1 MISSIPY
8 EVDKSS
14 AVPIYAQLASWLE
27 AKITTGEWPPDYRLP
42 GEVDLA
48 HQLGVSRGSLRKA
61 IAMLLSK
68 NLLVQVH
75 GRGTFV
81 SPFIFEHSWAGR
93 LVGVSEELM
102 LAGIPFEIRVLEQK
116 LIQVPPK
123 EAARL
128 DIQPGQ
134 EVIYLKRLRLVE
146 NDPLVLHESY
156 FRADLYPEIIN
167 IDFTRQSL
175 ILTLEHLYGIQLSW
189 ASHTLSVIRSGA
201 SLANQL
207 GISVGDPVLYNE
219 HLMYDQND
227 CKIHLSKSWFRS
239 DRFRLRTV
247 VRRGVDEPFY
257 SAMLHEQ
264 GVETEQKRQSPK
276 NIPVKNN
283 LTRSIPHE
291 SLPSLGELLPPQ
303 RIMLHAQVNTWEEA
317 VQLVGRLMVK
327 DGTVEERYIESMVST
342 TRRLGPYIVV
352 APHLALLHSSPEDGV
367 LQPGFALATL
377 KHPVRFGNRNND
389 PVSLVISIA
398 AVDAIQHNRAL
409 RQMAA
414 ILSDPANVQAIAE
427 AENNEDVLNI
437 LLAVPV

>member
-1 MISSIPY
+1 MMNSIPY

-42 GEVDLA
+42 GEVELA
-48 HQLGVSRGSLRKA
+48 RQLGVSRGSLRKA
-61 IAMLLSK
+61 IGLLLSK
-68 NLLVQVH
+68 NLLVKVH

-102 LAGIPFEIRVLEQK
+102 LAGIPFETRVLEQK
-116 LIQVPPK
+116 LIQVQPK

-134 EVIYLKRLRLVE
+134 EVIFLKRLRLVE
-146 NDPLVLHESY
+146 NDPLVLHESF

-167 IDFTRQSL
+167 VDFTRQSL
-175 ILTLEHLYGIQLSW
+175 MLTLDRLYDIQLSW
-189 ASHTLSVIRSGA
+189 ASHTLSVVRSGA
-201 SLANQL
+201 SLAHQL

-227 CKIHLSKSWFRS
+227 RKTHLSKSWFRS

-247 VRRGVDEPFY
+247 VQRGVDESFY
-257 SAMLHEQ
+257 SAMLHDQVSE
-264 GVETEQKRQSPK
+264 VEK
-276 NIPVKNN
+276 NKQHLQPTNGETQRIA
-283 LTRSIPHE
+283 HE
-291 SLPSLGELLPPQ
+291 SFPKLGDLLPPE
-303 RIMLHAQVNTWEEA
+303 RIAVNAQVNTWEEA
-317 VQLVGRLMVK
+317 VQLVGRLMVE
-327 DGTVEERYIESMVST
+327 DGTVEERYIESMIST

-352 APHLALLHSSPEDGV
+352 APHLALLHSRPEDGV

-389 PVSLVISIA
+389 PVSLVVSIA
-398 AVDAIQHNRAL
+398 AVDAIQHSQAL

-414 ILSDPANVQAIAE
+414 ILSDPDNMQAIAE
-427 AENNEDVLNI
+427 AENKEEVLDI